1 MSKADPVVPPTPA
14 QMFGEAGV
22 DYAIVL
28 MVNQSLLVSTIG
40 IYIAAKGSP
49 QGNGMK
55 EALRSVFRMPMLY
68 GAVLG
73 VLFQVLHIPLSIPVF
88 SVVDLIANAAV
99 PTIMILLGM
108 RLQIFQCSS
117 WKKERFLCLYLLN

>member
-1 MSKADPVVPPTPA
+1 MILASAFMNSGNYGIPVVL
-14 QMFGEAGV
+14 MLFGEAGV

-68 GAVLG
+68 GAILG
-73 VLFQVLHIPLSIPVF
+73 FFFKCCIFHLAYLF
-88 SVVDLIANAAV
+88 
-99 PTIMILLGM
+99 
-108 RLQIFQCSS
+108 
-117 WKKERFLCLYLLN
+117 FL